1 MPLENDL
8 HLGPGFLEWLD
19 EIIELNLSMSLE
31 ELREHIHK
39 TTGEDFSLSYLRR
52 QRVRVS
58 QAINRADRYPD
69 PEGHPLWGSGQF

>member
-1 MPLENDL
+1 
-8 HLGPGFLEWLD
+8 
-19 EIIELNLSMSLE
+19 
-31 ELREHIHK
+31 
-39 TTGEDFSLSYLRR
+39 LSYLRR